1 MLVDTHAHLY
11 VSEFESD
18 RELMLN
24 RARLAGVEKIVLP
37 NIDRESTAAMMAL
50 YAEHPQLCR
59 PAIGLHPC
67 SVEAGRWEDDLQ
79 EMRAML
85 EGEHPFVGIG
95 ETGLDLY
102 WDKSTLNIQVAALE
116 VQCSWALEFNLPI
129 ILHTREATQQCIDV
143 VKPWAAK
150 GMRGVFH
157 CFSGTVE
164 EAREVAEMGFYL
176 GIGGVITFKKSN
188 LPELVKQV
196 PRELLVL
203 ETDAPYLA
211 PVPHRGKRNETAYLS
226 LIAECL
232 GDHLLMGRKAV
243 ETLTEEN
250 ARSLFDRL

>member
-1 MLVDTHAHLY
+1 MI
-11 VSEFESD
+11 E
-18 RELMLN
+18 

-37 NIDRESTAAMMAL
+37 NIDRDSTAAMMELHAS
-50 YAEHPQLCR
+50 HPQLCY

-67 SVEAGRWEDDLQ
+67 SVEAGRWEEDLR

-102 WDKSTLNIQVAALE
+102 WDKSSLDIQIAALE
-116 VQCSWALEFNLPI
+116 MQCSWALELNMPI
-129 ILHTREATQQCIDV
+129 ILHTREATRQCIDV

-188 LPELVKQV
+188 LPELVKHV
-196 PRELLVL
+196 PAELLVL

-226 LIAECL
+226 LVAECL

-243 ETLTEEN
+243 EALTTGN
-250 ARSLFDRL
+250 ALRLFDRIRVG